1 MKMMSWSRYHAL
13 SWSAP
18 RVRPR
23 LRHGGMKPKRPSFK
37 RHHSVKASA
46 AIASEGAA
54 SEVMTGLS
62 GGNKPS
68 HRGRGPG
75 AGFLAWALLSLIKI
89 FRTRVLPGDTDI

>member
-1 MKMMSWSRYHAL
+1 
-13 SWSAP
+13 
-18 RVRPR
+18 
-23 LRHGGMKPKRPSFK
+23 
-37 RHHSVKASA
+37 
-46 AIASEGAA
+46 
-54 SEVMTGLS
+54 MTGLS